1 MKKRIDDLVKEL
13 NYHTDLYDQG
23 IPVIT
28 DKEWDSLY
36 FELVQLEGETGYYR
50 SDSPTQKVH
59 YETKF
64 ILNKIEHNH
73 PMLSLQKTKDLAEV
87 RDFAYGQ
94 PILAMLK
101 MDGLT
106 CSLKY
111 EKGRLVAAETRGN
124 GLVGEDILHNA
135 LVVQNIPNR
144 IDYYDDLVVDG
155 EIICSYANF
164 QEFANDYKNPRNF
177 AAGSIRLLDSGECAK
192 RKLSFVAW
200 NVITGIKHA
209 PYISH
214 KLTTLGMLG
223 FTVVPNVTIPS
234 GVIHDSHIEY
244 LTFEAEYLDYPI
256 DGLVFKYDDVAY
268 GNSLGAT
275 EHHFNDAIAYKFYDE
290 EYETELI
297 DIEWT
302 MGRTGILTPVAIVQ
316 PVDTGDSIVERAS
329 LHNLS
334 IMKSLLGSPRFGQK
348 VKLIK
353 SNMIIPQIIWGEETC
368 GQGNLLPPA
377 KCPICGGDTVINKDN
392 DSEFLFC
399 SNPECSGKLLNKIDH
414 YCGKKGLDIKGL
426 SVSTI
431 AKLMDW
437 GWVNSIKDIYNL
449 HNRREEWIAKPGYGE
464 RSVDKILAAIEESKS
479 TTFVKYLSAIGIPLI
494 GTAVAKELNKTFM
507 GWSDFRLAVKES
519 FAFYTLD
526 TFGIEKHRSLLLFDY
541 TEFDEIA
548 TMLSFEE
555 DSIAQAANSVSLQG
569 ITVVITG
576 KLINYKNRSE
586 LQAAIES
593 AGGKVASSVSKN
605 TNYLINNDTT
615 SGSSKNLTAKKLG
628 IEIISEQEFIEKFLT
643 F

>member
-1 MKKRIDDLVKEL
+1 
-13 NYHTDLYDQG
+13 
-23 IPVIT
+23 
-28 DKEWDSLY
+28 
-36 FELVQLEGETGYYR
+36 
-50 SDSPTQKVH
+50 
-59 YETKF
+59 
-64 ILNKIEHNH
+64 
-73 PMLSLQKTKDLAEV
+73 
-87 RDFAYGQ
+87 
-94 PILAMLK
+94 
-101 MDGLT
+101 
-106 CSLKY
+106 
-111 EKGRLVAAETRGN
+111 
-124 GLVGEDILHNA
+124 
-135 LVVQNIPNR
+135 
-144 IDYYDDLVVDG
+144 
-155 EIICSYANF
+155 
-164 QEFANDYKNPRNF
+164 
-177 AAGSIRLLDSGECAK
+177 
-192 RKLSFVAW
+192 
-200 NVITGIKHA
+200 
-209 PYISH
+209 
-214 KLTTLGMLG
+214 
-223 FTVVPNVTIPS
+223 
-234 GVIHDSHIEY
+234 
-244 LTFEAEYLDYPI
+244 
-256 DGLVFKYDDVAY
+256 
-268 GNSLGAT
+268 
-275 EHHFNDAIAYKFYDE
+275 
-290 EYETELI
+290 
-297 DIEWT
+297 
-302 MGRTGILTPVAIVQ
+302 
-316 PVDTGDSIVERAS
+316 
-329 LHNLS
+329 
-334 IMKSLLGSPRFGQK
+334 
-348 VKLIK
+348 
-353 SNMIIPQIIWGEETC
+353 
-368 GQGNLLPPA
+368 
-377 KCPICGGDTVINKDN
+377 VINKDN

-449 HNRREEWIAKPGYGE
+449 HNHREEWIAKPGYGE

-479 TTFVKYLSAIGIPLI
+479 TTFIKYLSAIGIPLI

-507 GWSDFRLAVKES
+507 GWSDFRLAVEES

>member
-1 MKKRIDDLVKEL
+1 
-13 NYHTDLYDQG
+13 
-23 IPVIT
+23 
-28 DKEWDSLY
+28 
-36 FELVQLEGETGYYR
+36 
-50 SDSPTQKVH
+50 
-59 YETKF
+59 
-64 ILNKIEHNH
+64 
-73 PMLSLQKTKDLAEV
+73 
-87 RDFAYGQ
+87 
-94 PILAMLK
+94 
-101 MDGLT
+101 
-106 CSLKY
+106 
-111 EKGRLVAAETRGN
+111 
-124 GLVGEDILHNA
+124 
-135 LVVQNIPNR
+135 
-144 IDYYDDLVVDG
+144 
-155 EIICSYANF
+155 
-164 QEFANDYKNPRNF
+164 
-177 AAGSIRLLDSGECAK
+177 
-192 RKLSFVAW
+192 
-200 NVITGIKHA
+200 
-209 PYISH
+209 
-214 KLTTLGMLG
+214 
-223 FTVVPNVTIPS
+223 VTIPS

-244 LTFEAEYLDYPI
+244 LTYEAEYLDYPI

-449 HNRREEWIAKPGYGE
+449 HNHREEWIAKPGYGE

-479 TTFVKYLSAIGIPLI
+479 TTFIKYLSAIGIPLI

-507 GWSDFRLAVKES
+507 GWSDFRLAVEES